1 MARLEPAR
9 WTSLD
14 VGMALNGAIAM
25 PEGSLDSSPLSPTD
39 SVDSAIG
46 HSPRPPGNSAKYLT
60 YGGPGF
66 SVGSLD
72 AVKGSADRIPVPFP
86 RLPSRAETADY
97 VAFTRSPVQC
107 AAAVGDNQVWVGTEA
122 GSLHVFELS
131 RDGQFSSHAFTTLD
145 SSVLCI
151 LPRYASLNDSLS
163 EASLLSLARSSRID
177 VLIGSSSG
185 VVTIITG
192 DTNQRG
198 GLKDPGTGLR
208 RARKVLHLESETEK
222 EGGSVNCIAA
232 VSLAGRETFWCGY
245 RKKIVILQR
254 GDWDEIDRLDGT
266 LVRSNE
272 QLAVPD
278 KAEVVKLL
286 GSEQGVWSA
295 LSFSSTISL
304 WDTDTRKPKLHI
316 NCW

>member
-1 MARLEPAR
+1 MARLEPAH

-14 VGMALNGAIAM
+14 VGMALNGAVAM
-25 PEGSLDSSPLSPTD
+25 PEGALDSSPLSPTD

-46 HSPRPPGNSAKYLT
+46 HSPRPPGNSGKYLT

-86 RLPSRAETADY
+86 RLPSCAETADY

-107 AAAVGDNQVWVGTEA
+107 AATVGENQVWVGTEA
-122 GSLHVFELS
+122 GSLHVFELNG
-131 RDGQFSSHAFTTLD
+131 DCQFSSHAFTTLD
-145 SSVLCI
+145 SCVLCI
-151 LPRYASLNDSLS
+151 LPRYASLTDSLS
-163 EASLLSLARSSRID
+163 EASLSPSRSSRID

-185 VVTIITG
+185 VVTIISG
-192 DTNQRG
+192 ETNPRG
-198 GLKDPGTGLR
+198 GLRDPSTGLR
-208 RARKVLHLESETEK
+208 RARKVLHLESKAEK

-232 VSLAGRETFWCGY
+232 VSSAGRETFWCGY
-245 RKKIVILQR
+245 GKKIVVLRR
-254 GDWDEIDRLDGT
+254 GDWEEMNRLDGT
-266 LVRSNE
+266 LISSNK
-272 QLAVPD
+272 QLVVPD

-286 GSEQGVWSA
+286 SSEQGVWSS
-295 LSFSSTISL
+295 LSFSPTVSL
-304 WDTDTRKPKLHI
+304 WDTATCKPKLHI